1 MQIIPV
7 KELKDGA
14 HVSEMCHATD
24 EPIYVTKNGYSDM
37 VIMSA
42 EAYDAMSERVRRSE
56 AIAMVVEGVAA
67 VQRGEV
73 RNAFEAASEIRAK
86 YGL

>member
-14 HVSEMCHATD
+14 RVSEMCHATD
-24 EPIYVTKNGYSDM
+24 GPIYVTKNGYSDM
-37 VIMSA
+37 VIMSV
-42 EAYDAMSERVRRSE
+42 EAFDAMRERSRRSE
-56 AIAMVVEGVAA
+56 AVAMVVEGVSA
-67 VQRGEV
+67 VQRGEA
-73 RNAFEAASEIRAK
+73 RDAFEAASEIRAK